1 MCCKLTSSKDAG
13 SDRRGLLGCSDRGL
27 TSAGLPMQVPKDLV
41 AEEAH
46 QKPAFA
52 DAQVDPQAGM
62 VGGRSQ
68 AQQQAEA
75 ELEAR
80 TTEQQ
85 QQPQQQQAHPQQR
98 VPDKLLK
105 PAVVSDEDQKAA
117 AANKASALAAI
128 SASQNAGRQQRT
140 AVKEGGALELDQD
153 AGVPAVRSNSFASM
167 LLGSTHAAQLFAVAG
182 ACLVLVLWRLRSRR
196 KRQGEAVILQPA
208 LAGSDGPMSRWI
220 SSRTSRQRFQL
231 AQ

>member
-1 MCCKLTSSKDAG
+1 
-13 SDRRGLLGCSDRGL
+13 
-27 TSAGLPMQVPKDLV
+27 MQVPKDLV
-41 AEEAH
+41 AEEAR

-62 VGGRSQ
+62 VGGKSQ

-75 ELEAR
+75 ELKAR
-80 TTEQQ
+80 NAGQQ
-85 QQPQQQQAHPQQR
+85 QQTQQQQALPQQR
-98 VPDKLLK
+98 VPDELLK
-105 PAVVSDEDQKAA
+105 PAVVSDDDQKAA
-117 AANKASALAAI
+117 AVNKASALAAI

-140 AVKEGGALELDQD
+140 AVKEGGVLELDQD

>member
-1 MCCKLTSSKDAG
+1 
-13 SDRRGLLGCSDRGL
+13 
-27 TSAGLPMQVPKDLV
+27 MQVPKDLV

-62 VGGRSQ
+62 VGGKSQ

-80 TTEQQ
+80 NTEQQ
-85 QQPQQQQAHPQQR
+85 QQPQQQQAQPQQR
-98 VPDKLLK
+98 VPDELLK

-117 AANKASALAAI
+117 AVNKASALAAI

-140 AVKEGGALELDQD
+140 AVKEGGALEHARSAAVCGCWSLP
-153 AGVPAVRSNSFASM
+153 GV
-167 LLGSTHAAQLFAVAG
+167 G
-182 ACLVLVLWRLRSRR
+182 
-196 KRQGEAVILQPA
+196 A
-208 LAGSDGPMSRWI
+208 LATTQPPETTGGGCHPAASAGW
-220 SSRTSRQRFQL
+220 QRRVYE
-231 AQ
+231 